1 MKKLQVKGNGKAR
14 KEIAKKMSPEMDSE
28 SASSEPEGEES
39 EQDAEESLD
48 EPTNGFTFDHVGHPE
63 APESHLFPTPP
74 PDARPST
81 AARKTSVI
89 SKILNAIEVLDS
101 KTGSSVQA
109 IAKYIKSNGHE
120 VTDERRF
127 GRQVLRS
134 LKACVTNGQVVQIK
148 RSFKLVKNTP
158 KRRKSMEQMK
168 SHQAQEKAKEKA
180 KEKELKKE
188 AKKEGKKEAKMQAKQ
203 EAKEAKAA
211 EKAKEKAAKQPS
223 KKKKLTEEKPSP
235 KVAAA
240 AHVTADMTAP
250 ITPKMDASAEAS
262 SSPSSET
269 AKTKSNTDS
278 KARTKQKKP
287 RKSIGTLAQPMVKSK
302 IKVKD
307 VKQLVA
313 GKGMDMNEFGDDV
326 EAESDMPEAQ
336 ATSTPQLKGKATRKR
351 K

>member
-1 MKKLQVKGNGKAR
+1 MKKLQVKGNGNGKAR

-28 SASSEPEGEES
+28 SASSEPEDEES

-48 EPTNGFTFDHVGHPE
+48 EPKNGFTFDHVGHPE

-134 LKACVTNGQVVQIK
+134 LKTCVTNGQVVQIK
-148 RSFKLVKNTP
+148 RSFKLVKNPP
-158 KRRKSMEQMK
+158 KRRKSLEQMK

-180 KEKELKKE
+180 KEKEAKKE
-188 AKKEGKKEAKMQAKQ
+188 AKQEAKKQTKQ

-211 EKAKEKAAKQPS
+211 EKAKEKADTQPS
-223 KKKKLTEEKPSP
+223 KKKKLTEKKPSP

-240 AHVTADMTAP
+240 AKVTADMTAP

-269 AKTKSNTDS
+269 AKTKSNSDS

-287 RKSIGTLAQPMVKSK
+287 RKSIGTLAHPMVKSK

-313 GKGMDMNEFGDDV
+313 GKGMDINEFGDDL
-326 EAESDMPEAQ
+326 EAESNMLEAQ